1 MLVSLEDMKIRLGIE
16 PIDTTHDAYLT
27 QQILAATSLIENY
40 CAREFEQIE
49 AVQTIRE
56 PNTTLNLT
64 RFPLTGP
71 LVVITSR
78 GDTIPDLNYSIE
90 FELGRVFWT
99 MNGCRWN
106 NDTLLQV
113 TYTGGFDPIPADIQE
128 VVYDIVTG
136 RYYSQGTNPSQQLKS
151 ETVDGIG
158 KMEYAVNN
166 SYYGGAGGY
175 GGFDLNQYA
184 GILDLYKIEGAVGI

>member
-71 LVVITSR
+71 LVIITSR

>member
-71 LVVITSR
+71 LVIITSR

-90 FELGRVFWT
+90 YELGRVFWT